1 MQELIKLNIIQL
13 SLAYLFPLLL
23 FVILKKRGLKREW
36 ELLLATFRMTVQLV
50 LAGYILVYIF
60 VKATL
65 GLTLLSFFIM
75 EIFAVLTVIRKFQKD
90 QMPKGMK
97 RTVAFAVFTGTFLS
111 LIYFVFVVIGVQPW
125 YEPRYLIPLAGM
137 IVGNSMTGVALAL
150 RLLLD
155 GMKKNRVVVE
165 EILILG
171 GSPKEAAKEVVNS
184 AFEAAIMPTITSMMS
199 AGIVIL
205 PGMMTGQILAGA
217 SPLVAISYQLAIML
231 AILGSVALS
240 VIIMLSIGYRLY
252 FNSEAQLKK

>member
-1 MQELIKLNIIQL
+1 M
-13 SLAYLFPLLL
+13 
-23 FVILKKRGLKREW
+23 
-36 ELLLATFRMTVQLV
+36 
-50 LAGYILVYIF
+50 
-60 VKATL
+60 
-65 GLTLLSFFIM
+65 
-75 EIFAVLTVIRKFQKD
+75 
-90 QMPKGMK
+90 
-97 RTVAFAVFTGTFLS
+97 
-111 LIYFVFVVIGVQPW
+111 
-125 YEPRYLIPLAGM
+125 
-137 IVGNSMTGVALAL
+137 
-150 RLLLD
+150 
-155 GMKKNRVVVE
+155 VVE